1 MLKKMNVTVEIVVEE
16 DVDQQDIK
24 DNIDNL
30 GYLSEK
36 GVKFVDC
43 EMVGWD

>member
-1 MLKKMNVTVEIVVEE
+1 MLKKMEVTVEIIVEE
-16 DVDQQDIK
+16 DIYESDIK

-36 GVKFVDC
+36 GVKFVSC
-43 EMVGWD
+43 EMTGWD

>member
-1 MLKKMNVTVEIVVEE
+1 MLKKMNVTVEIIVEE
-16 DVDQQDIK
+16 DICESDIRE
-24 DNIDNL
+24 NIDNL
-30 GYLSEK
+30 NYLSEK